1 MNGMTLTIKGL
12 FGHFNYEIPLYGL
25 DNSDGIPM
33 SSGVTIL
40 TGPNGYGKT
49 TILRMLE
56 AVSKGDLEFFVN
68 LKFEK
73 IALRKNDVDD
83 KLTIQKTDSGLNIN
97 GDSLSFAEYRFTKK
111 NYADTIDA
119 IIQEPSSFTSTNDSF
134 FHEGNEFY
142 SPSDIFMLLA
152 EKTISNGGKD
162 KVEKLQSF
170 MLQYASKMRMIP
182 EQRLL
187 EIRDV
192 PLMYDGKPLEVSGK
206 PIMTQKVSES
216 VLGLPE
222 KLKAHF
228 SAASKS
234 YADTDTRL
242 NASFPRRVL
251 SQSADRNLSKEE
263 FDQFYQDMNAKLR
276 VLQENGISEFEQQA
290 VPAFQTEKAG
300 ILRVFFDDF
309 NEKHKAYE
317 PLINKLTLFRKI
329 LDRRFRDFKRVE
341 ISREYGLR
349 VRDIQTGE
357 NGDIIPLEKLSSGEQ
372 ETLVLYYQLIFDTEP
387 GTMLLID
394 EPEISLHIEWQ
405 MTFIDELKEIV
416 RLNNLQAVVATH
428 SESILDANWD
438 IQVDLGALYQ
448 DERGKLHQ

>member
-25 DNSDGIPM
+25 DNADGIPM

-56 AVSKGDLEFFVN
+56 AISKGDSGFFAN
-68 LKFEK
+68 LKFEELSVRFEEK
-73 IALRKNDVDD
+73 TDELV
-83 KLTIQKTDSGLNIN
+83 IQKKQSIVFEKPSAFPTT
-97 GDSLSFAEYRFTKK
+97 FM
-111 NYADTIDA
+111 
-119 IIQEPSSFTSTNDSF
+119 IQ
-134 FHEGNEFY
+134 
-142 SPSDIFMLLA
+142 
-152 EKTISNGGKD
+152 
-162 KVEKLQSF
+162 
-170 MLQYASKMRMIP
+170 

-187 EIRDV
+187 ELREFWEEVKPTRGSILELLTSVSAPNIPIQKQKLVNTVTEV
-192 PLMYDGKPLEVSGK
+192 PVKLKGHISEVSDNYLK
-206 PIMTQKVSES
+206 TDAKLTASLITRIVNQSEDIDFTQS
-216 VLGLPE
+216 
-222 KLKAHF
+222 
-228 SAASKS
+228 
-234 YADTDTRL
+234 
-242 NASFPRRVL
+242 
-251 SQSADRNLSKEE
+251 E
-263 FDQFYQDMNAKLR
+263 FDRLYQDMNNKLR
-276 VLQENGISEFEQQA
+276 TLQENGFSEFAQQDI
-290 VPAFQTEKAG
+290 PAFHAKKAG
-300 ILRVFFDDF
+300 VLRVFFDDF
-309 NEKHKAYE
+309 NERYGIYE

-329 LDRRFRDFKRVE
+329 LNRRFKDFKRVE

>member
-25 DNSDGIPM
+25 DNSEGIPM

-49 TILRMLE
+49 TILRILE
-56 AVSKGDLEFFVN
+56 AISKGNLEFFSN
-68 LKFEK
+68 LKFTELT
-73 IALRKNDVDD
+73 LRTEQEDKN
-83 KLTIQKTDSGLNIN
+83 LTIQKEVYGLIINDDTVTIDEIKPYMAFQIHDMPKVSLGQSDLGSSSDVVLNGDISDSNVSIHVNMSPSFEPLPLSVTSTRQVGKDISPAQAAKFTTIYSLLTESVSKAFMIREQRLIEKTSFGIRDVVSDIPHKLHFRFLEMSDQSSSKLDSSFPYRLLEQFPDSGL
-97 GDSLSFAEYRFTKK
+97 TKEDFDRL
-111 NYADTIDA
+111 Y
-119 IIQEPSSFTSTNDSF
+119 QE
-134 FHEGNEFY
+134 
-142 SPSDIFMLLA
+142 
-152 EKTISNGGKD
+152 
-162 KVEKLQSF
+162 
-170 MLQYASKMRMIP
+170 
-182 EQRLL
+182 
-187 EIRDV
+187 
-192 PLMYDGKPLEVSGK
+192 
-206 PIMTQKVSES
+206 
-216 VLGLPE
+216 
-222 KLKAHF
+222 
-228 SAASKS
+228 
-234 YADTDTRL
+234 
-242 NASFPRRVL
+242 
-251 SQSADRNLSKEE
+251 
-263 FDQFYQDMNAKLR
+263 MNRKLR
-276 VLQENGISEFEQQA
+276 ILKEYELSEFEQQA
-290 VPAFQTEKAG
+290 MPTFHEGKTGA
-300 ILRVFFDDF
+300 LRIFFDYF
-309 NEKHKAYE
+309 NEKYKAYE

-349 VRDIQTGE
+349 VRDIQTDD

-372 ETLVLYYQLIFDTEP
+372 ETLVLYYQLIFETEP
-387 GTMLLID
+387 GTLLLID